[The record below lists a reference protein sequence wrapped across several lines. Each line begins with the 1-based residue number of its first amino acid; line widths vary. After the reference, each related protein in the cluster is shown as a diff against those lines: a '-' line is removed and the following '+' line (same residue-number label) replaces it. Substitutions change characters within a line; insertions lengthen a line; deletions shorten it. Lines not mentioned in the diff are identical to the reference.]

1 MISVRALVFM
11 GLLAA
16 CVPGHSEAPEIGP
29 AEIEAFQAPADQRE
43 ATYYIRPTMSVP
55 TTADLSRGD
64 VPRDEYGRPYTYE
77 YLGQALPDFS
87 GQLTTGEIFDSAQ
100 LEGQWT
106 IIRVWGLWC
115 HDSRGE
121 LEQAAQLSDAL
132 SASPGDEIGFMS
144 IHVPQNADR
153 ADYAT
158 RNYQSVGAFFEEAGY
173 LYPTV
178 IDADAR
184 LRTVL
189 KIRWT
194 PSYLVIAPDRTVQG
208 FRTSLADAGED
219 GVEQFVQ
226 DIQKTRRIWA
236 ASN

>member
-1 MISVRALVFM
+1 MISIRALALV

-16 CVPGHSEAPEIGP
+16 SMPGNSEAPEAAPGAVEDIV
-29 AEIEAFQAPADQRE
+29 APADQSK
-43 ATYYIRPTMSVP
+43 ATYYIRPEMDP
-55 TTADLSRGD
+55 PATADLSRGD
-64 VPRDEYGRPYTYE
+64 VPRDDYGRPYTYE

-87 GQLTTGEIFDSAQ
+87 GQLTSGDIFDSAQ
-100 LEGQWT
+100 LDGQWT

-121 LEQAAQLSDAL
+121 LEQAAQLAEAL
-132 SASPGDEIGFMS
+132 TDMTADTISFMS

-153 ADYAT
+153 AEHAT
-158 RNYQSVGAFFEEAGY
+158 RNYDSVGAFFEEAGY

-184 LRTVL
+184 LRALL

-219 GVEQFVQ
+219 GVTQFVQ
-226 DIQKTRRIWA
+226 DIQRTQRIWA
-236 ASN
+236 TSN